1 MIVMCIKF
9 VIFFSVQINWGN
21 IEQYTVQNDSN
32 NVSTYLIFIFFSIL
46 CKSVGLFKAFTPPG
60 QSPLDDQVRRMTV
73 VIVRLVYFAVFWIIG
88 ILYKKSMSLLIIGII
103 YMNVTFTES
112 IPQSEKI
119 SGRQE
124 ILGGA

>member
-1 MIVMCIKF
+1 MQGLTLDGLSSF
-9 VIFFSVQINWGN
+9 LF
-21 IEQYTVQNDSN
+21 EA
-32 NVSTYLIFIFFSIL
+32 FI
-46 CKSVGLFKAFTPPG
+46 PPG

-88 ILYKKSMSLLIIGII
+88 ILYKKSMPLLIIGII
-103 YMNVTFTES
+103 YMNVTFTDS

-119 SGRQE
+119 SGGQE